1 VPNDYTLASVL
12 DRQFGDLPVG
22 LRKIFLSMIH
32 GFAGNPRGQLHL
44 HYLEA
49 ARMKSSRCP
58 LVACSDVM
66 GSSVTDILG
75 AAVALAPAVIGAAI
89 GSQIRETGPNRRRAK
104 QLFAIHPPS
113 PGGGECRMHRTRF
126 EKRKRKNPEEISP
139 GLLFLSLFFPCASH
153 RAQRKT
159 TEIER

>member
-32 GFAGNPRGQLHL
+32 GFAGSNPRGQLHL

-89 GSQIRETGPNRRRAK
+89 GSQIRETGPQSKTGKAT
-104 QLFAIHPPS
+104 FCHPPPS
-113 PGGGECRMHRTRF
+113 PGGGV
-126 EKRKRKNPEEISP
+126 PYAPDPI
-139 GLLFLSLFFPCASH
+139 
-153 RAQRKT
+153 
-159 TEIER
+159 

>member
-1 VPNDYTLASVL
+1 MDLQATL
-12 DRQFGDLPVG
+12 
-22 LRKIFLSMIH
+22 
-32 GFAGNPRGQLHL
+32 GQLHL

-89 GSQIRETGPNRRRAK
+89 GSQIRETGPKRRR
-104 QLFAIHPPS
+104 QSNFLPS
-113 PGGGECRMHRTRF
+113 TPLSRRGGAVCTGPDLKKGKEKIPKRF
-126 EKRKRKNPEEISP
+126 
-139 GLLFLSLFFPCASH
+139 LLVFFFSLFSSPVLP
-153 RAQRKT
+153 
-159 TEIER
+159 IEHSERPLR

>member
-1 VPNDYTLASVL
+1 MDLQATLAGSFTFTIW
-12 DRQFGDLPVG
+12 RPPV
-22 LRKIFLSMIH
+22 
-32 GFAGNPRGQLHL
+32 
-44 HYLEA
+44 
-49 ARMKSSRCP
+49 KSSRCP

-66 GSSVTDILG
+66 GSSVKDILG

-126 EKRKRKNPEEISP
+126 EKRKRKNPEETP
-139 GLLFLSLFFPCASH
+139 L
-153 RAQRKT
+153 R
-159 TEIER
+159 

>member
-104 QLFAIHPPS
+104 QLFAIHPPH
-113 PGGGECRMHRTRF
+113 GGGSAVCTGPDLKKGKEKIPKRF
-126 EKRKRKNPEEISP
+126 
-139 GLLFLSLFFPCASH
+139 LLVFFFSLFSSPVLP
-153 RAQRKT
+153 
-159 TEIER
+159 IEHSERPLR